1 MPQFPDIGQNPDGG
15 ISDFWISGQS
25 LIKENCHNFGTS
37 DDIDMELGSV
47 TKLDKRNKIPSKKIG
62 DDVMS
67 ENYDAIVIFPT
78 YGQFGAIWKPDCERI
93 VYKTDIFI
101 NRLIVPFIFQKFK
114 TELKY
119 L

>member
-1 MPQFPDIGQNPDGG
+1 
-15 ISDFWISGQS
+15 
-25 LIKENCHNFGTS
+25 
-37 DDIDMELGSV
+37 
-47 TKLDKRNKIPSKKIG
+47 
-62 DDVMS
+62 MS

-78 YGQFGAIWKPDCERI
+78 YGQFGAIWKPDCGRI

-101 NRLIVPFIFQKFK
+101 NRSIVPFILQKFK